1 MVLDILIILL
11 YTHNNIMQ
19 NVSAAV
25 LTSLMFHSRLDAKT
39 FIDITLPRFNDFV
52 NRISVEFHF
61 K

>member
-1 MVLDILIILL
+1 
-11 YTHNNIMQ
+11 MQ